1 MFFTYLRR
9 ELRRRMRQAIFIA
22 LGLALGVGLVITV
35 TAASAGVKNA
45 QGTVLHALYGVGT
58 DVTVT
63 KTPKAGSFTP
73 GSFGFGFRAG
83 TGSRPVAGTKI
94 NNNTLSASPTLAA
107 ISSSSVA
114 TVAGLHDVAA
124 AAGGL
129 TLDNRTISGTVPAVN
144 VNGGGFGGGGGASG
158 SGGSGN
164 GGQSFRANFTTS
176 NFSVAGVDIGRGEL
190 GPLSSGK
197 LSAGRTFSASDTS
210 ANVALVDASYA
221 TQNKLKTGST
231 IAVGNKSG
239 QATNFK
245 VVGIVSEPAGD
256 NPSDVYIPLAVAQN
270 LASLK
275 NQVNTIYVA
284 ASSSSAI
291 SSVQSQISKA
301 LPGYTVTT
309 SSDLASEVTG
319 SLSSASSLANNL
331 GKWLA
336 LAVLIAAFLLASL
349 LTMAAVSRRVREFGT
364 LKALGWKSRRIIGQ
378 VMGEA
383 VTLGLI
389 GGAIGIGLGLA
400 GAELVSKL
408 SPKLS
413 AVVGQTT
420 GSATPGGARQFGF
433 GGRRRRRRRRRRSW
447 RRGLRRGR
455 WGRRWRL
462 RRGFRSRHLPPPRGG
477 QPHGGGAPV
486 RRGER
491 QRDPARGRAG
501 RGGRHH
507 RRHLRRLAGRA
518 AASCRRPGQG
528 RLRHRREDSMYKLSG
543 VTKNYAKG
551 REIVAALRGV
561 DLVIEDGEWL
571 AIQGPTGHGK
581 STLLQILGGLDRPSA
596 GIVDFDGRDLGQLR
610 EAEVTRVRATSIGF
624 VFQTF
629 NLIPTLSAQ
638 ENVEAA
644 LVPLHVSTAARQQRA
659 AVALE
664 AVGLGDRLRHVP
676 GELSG
681 GQQQRVAIARALVKE
696 PKVLLADEP
705 TGNLDEDTR
714 DEIIGLL
721 EVMWRERGLT
731 MVLVTHD
738 STVARRAQRI
748 GVMKKGLLSF
758 RQPARDLT
766 AERLRPPDLAAAD
779 SVPAD
784 E

>member
-107 ISSSSVA
+107 IGSSSVA
-114 TVAGLHDVAA
+114 TVAGLHGVAA

-144 VNGGGFGGGGGASG
+144 VNGGGFGGGGGGSG

-164 GGQSFRANFTTS
+164 GSSGGGGQSFRANFTTS

-221 TQNKLKTGST
+221 TQNKLKTGSA
-231 IAVGNKSG
+231 IAVGNESG
-239 QATNFK
+239 KATTFK

-270 LASLK
+270 LAGLK

-291 SSVQSQISKA
+291 GTVSGQISKA

-433 GGRRRRRRRRRRSW
+433 GA
-447 RRGLRRGR
+447 
-455 WGRRWRL
+455 
-462 RRGFRSRHLPPPRGG
+462 GG
-477 QPHGGGAPV
+477 AGGGGGAGFGGGGGGGGGGFGGGP
-486 RRGER
+486 G
-491 QRDPARGRAG
+491 AG
-501 RGGRHH
+501 
-507 RRHLRRLAGRA
+507 AF
-518 AASCRRPGQG
+518 RRPG
-528 RLRHRREDSMYKLSG
+528 
-543 VTKNYAKG
+543 
-551 REIVAALRGV
+551 
-561 DLVIEDGEWL
+561 
-571 AIQGPTGHGK
+571 
-581 STLLQILGGLDRPSA
+581 SA
-596 GIVDFDGRDLGQLR
+596 GHTV
-610 EAEVTRVRATSIGF
+610 AVH
-624 VFQTF
+624 
-629 NLIPTLSAQ
+629 LSAAVSA
-638 ENVEAA
+638 NVILLAVVLA
-644 LVPLHVSTAARQQRA
+644 VAGGIIAGIFGGWRA
-659 AVALE
+659 A
-664 AVGLGDRLRHVP
+664 
-676 GELSG
+676 
-681 GQQQRVAIARALVKE
+681 
-696 PKVLLADEP
+696 
-705 TGNLDEDTR
+705 
-714 DEIIGLL
+714 
-721 EVMWRERGLT
+721 
-731 MVLVTHD
+731 
-738 STVARRAQRI
+738 
-748 GVMKKGLLSF
+748 
-758 RQPARDLT
+758 
-766 AERLRPPDLAAAD
+766 RLRPAAALAK
-779 SVPAD
+779 VA
-784 E
+784 

>member
-1 MFFTYLRR
+1 
-9 ELRRRMRQAIFIA
+9 
-22 LGLALGVGLVITV
+22 
-35 TAASAGVKNA
+35 
-45 QGTVLHALYGVGT
+45 VGT

-83 TGSRPVAGTKI
+83 TGSRPAAGTKI

-107 ISSSSVA
+107 IRSSSVD
-114 TVAGLHDVAA
+114 TVAGLHGVAA

-144 VNGGGFGGGGGASG
+144 VNGGGGGGSGGGGGGSG
-158 SGGSGN
+158 SGGSGNGGSGN

-197 LSAGRTFSASDTS
+197 LSAGRTFTASDAN

-221 TQNKLKTGST
+221 TQNKLKSGST
-231 IAVGNKSG
+231 IGIGNKSG
-239 QATNFK
+239 KATTFK

-270 LASLK
+270 LAGLK

-291 SSVQSQISKA
+291 GTVSGQISKA

-433 GGRRRRRRRRRRSW
+433 GG
-447 RRGLRRGR
+447 
-455 WGRRWRL
+455 
-462 RRGFRSRHLPPPRGG
+462 GG
-477 QPHGGGAPV
+477 AGGGGGGGGGFGGGP
-486 RRGER
+486 G
-491 QRDPARGRAG
+491 AG
-501 RGGRHH
+501 TF
-507 RRHLRRLAGRA
+507 
-518 AASCRRPGQG
+518 RRPGAAS
-528 RLRHRREDSMYKLSG
+528 HTVAVHLSAAVSVNVILLAVVLAVAG
-543 VTKNYAKG
+543 G
-551 REIVAALRGV
+551 IVAG
-561 DLVIEDGEWL
+561 IF
-571 AIQGPTGHGK
+571 
-581 STLLQILGGLDRPSA
+581 GGW
-596 GIVDFDGRDLGQLR
+596 
-610 EAEVTRVRATSIGF
+610 
-624 VFQTF
+624 
-629 NLIPTLSAQ
+629 
-638 ENVEAA
+638 
-644 LVPLHVSTAARQQRA
+644 RA
-659 AVALE
+659 A
-664 AVGLGDRLRHVP
+664 
-676 GELSG
+676 
-681 GQQQRVAIARALVKE
+681 
-696 PKVLLADEP
+696 
-705 TGNLDEDTR
+705 
-714 DEIIGLL
+714 
-721 EVMWRERGLT
+721 
-731 MVLVTHD
+731 
-738 STVARRAQRI
+738 
-748 GVMKKGLLSF
+748 
-758 RQPARDLT
+758 
-766 AERLRPPDLAAAD
+766 RLRPAAALAK
-779 SVPAD
+779 VA
-784 E
+784 

>member
-114 TVAGLHDVAA
+114 TVAGLHGVAA

-129 TLDNRTISGTVPAVN
+129 ILDNRTISGTVPAVN
-144 VNGGGFGGGGGASG
+144 VNGGGFGGGGGGSG
-158 SGGSGN
+158 SGGSGSGGSGNGGSGN

-239 QATNFK
+239 KATTFK
-245 VVGIVSEPAGD
+245 VVGIVSESAGD

-270 LASLK
+270 LAGLK

-319 SLSSASSLANNL
+319 SLSNASSLANNL

-433 GGRRRRRRRRRRSW
+433 GAGA
-447 RRGLRRGR
+447 
-455 WGRRWRL
+455 
-462 RRGFRSRHLPPPRGG
+462 GG
-477 QPHGGGAPV
+477 GGGGGGGGAGGGGFGGGGGGGFGGGP
-486 RRGER
+486 G
-491 QRDPARGRAG
+491 AG
-501 RGGRHH
+501 TF
-507 RRHLRRLAGRA
+507 
-518 AASCRRPGQG
+518 RRPGAAS
-528 RLRHRREDSMYKLSG
+528 HTVAVHLSAA
-543 VTKNYAKG
+543 VSANVILLAVVLA
-551 REIVAALRGV
+551 VA
-561 DLVIEDGEWL
+561 
-571 AIQGPTGHGK
+571 
-581 STLLQILGGLDRPSA
+581 GGIIA
-596 GIVDFDGRDLGQLR
+596 GIFGGW
-610 EAEVTRVRATSIGF
+610 
-624 VFQTF
+624 
-629 NLIPTLSAQ
+629 
-638 ENVEAA
+638 
-644 LVPLHVSTAARQQRA
+644 RA
-659 AVALE
+659 A
-664 AVGLGDRLRHVP
+664 
-676 GELSG
+676 
-681 GQQQRVAIARALVKE
+681 
-696 PKVLLADEP
+696 
-705 TGNLDEDTR
+705 
-714 DEIIGLL
+714 
-721 EVMWRERGLT
+721 
-731 MVLVTHD
+731 
-738 STVARRAQRI
+738 
-748 GVMKKGLLSF
+748 
-758 RQPARDLT
+758 
-766 AERLRPPDLAAAD
+766 RLRPAAALAK
-779 SVPAD
+779 VA
-784 E
+784 

>member
-114 TVAGLHDVAA
+114 TVAGLHGVAA

-144 VNGGGFGGGGGASG
+144 VNGGGFGGGGGGSG

-164 GGQSFRANFTTS
+164 GSSGGGSGQSFRANFTTS

-221 TQNKLKTGST
+221 TQNKLKTGSA

-239 QATNFK
+239 KATTFK

-270 LASLK
+270 LAGLK

-291 SSVQSQISKA
+291 GTVSGQISKA

-433 GGRRRRRRRRRRSW
+433 GA
-447 RRGLRRGR
+447 
-455 WGRRWRL
+455 
-462 RRGFRSRHLPPPRGG
+462 GG
-477 QPHGGGAPV
+477 AGGGGGGGGGGGFGGGP
-486 RRGER
+486 G
-491 QRDPARGRAG
+491 AG
-501 RGGRHH
+501 
-507 RRHLRRLAGRA
+507 AF
-518 AASCRRPGQG
+518 RRPG
-528 RLRHRREDSMYKLSG
+528 
-543 VTKNYAKG
+543 
-551 REIVAALRGV
+551 
-561 DLVIEDGEWL
+561 
-571 AIQGPTGHGK
+571 
-581 STLLQILGGLDRPSA
+581 SA
-596 GIVDFDGRDLGQLR
+596 GHTV
-610 EAEVTRVRATSIGF
+610 AVH
-624 VFQTF
+624 
-629 NLIPTLSAQ
+629 LSAAVSA
-638 ENVEAA
+638 NVILLAVVLA
-644 LVPLHVSTAARQQRA
+644 VAGGIIAGIFGGWRA
-659 AVALE
+659 A
-664 AVGLGDRLRHVP
+664 
-676 GELSG
+676 
-681 GQQQRVAIARALVKE
+681 
-696 PKVLLADEP
+696 
-705 TGNLDEDTR
+705 
-714 DEIIGLL
+714 
-721 EVMWRERGLT
+721 
-731 MVLVTHD
+731 
-738 STVARRAQRI
+738 
-748 GVMKKGLLSF
+748 
-758 RQPARDLT
+758 
-766 AERLRPPDLAAAD
+766 RLRPAAALAK
-779 SVPAD
+779 VA
-784 E
+784 